1 MAVVSSLPARA
12 TAFFIG
18 PVGQAHG
25 LLDCPDRKGAIV
37 KIAQLHSRLDSI
49 QRRIALLDNDV
60 RVQCGVIDL
69 LARLGT
75 DTQTLE
81 AELATIV
88 REMNYWQHQ
97 REVVATR
104 IEYHPANA
112 EAAGKGLPLAA

>member
-1 MAVVSSLPARA
+1 M
-12 TAFFIG
+12 
-18 PVGQAHG
+18 
-25 LLDCPDRKGAIV
+25 

-60 RVQCGVIDL
+60 RIQCGVIDL

-88 REMNYWQHQ
+88 REMTYWQHQ

-112 EAAGKGLPLAA
+112 EFAAKGLPLAA